1 MREKERERERERER
15 EFDRRHMFKSSK
27 EMGQGKQLL
36 NLASDAIFSRV
47 LRDHTTR
54 YVRPL
59 VGPHFNFLKFLR
71 SLASLLL
78 PK

>member
-1 MREKERERERERER
+1 MRERERERERER
-15 EFDRRHMFKSSK
+15 VQWETDLESSI
-27 EMGQGKQLL
+27 EMGQGKQFL